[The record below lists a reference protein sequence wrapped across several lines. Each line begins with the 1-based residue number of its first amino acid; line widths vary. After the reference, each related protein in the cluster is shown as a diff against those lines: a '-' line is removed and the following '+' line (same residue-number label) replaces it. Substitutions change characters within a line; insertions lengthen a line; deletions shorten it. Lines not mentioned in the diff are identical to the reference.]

1 MNKFNILIAMLVC
14 LNICGCSD
22 FLEEDPK
29 GKLTTDNFYNSE
41 SDARQAINGVY
52 RRLSDSWV
60 TGYNIKQIP
69 NDLLKRASWDEASGL
84 SNFTYGSENTYIA
97 GMWQN
102 HYAVIKDCN
111 SVIDNV
117 TANKEKINNWER
129 YVGQAHGIRA
139 FLYFDL
145 VRWFGDVPLVLTDT
159 KSLDGL
165 EVTRT
170 PQKEVFRQIIE
181 DFEYCISHT
190 MDKGDTSKGYQY
202 GRLTKDACHG
212 FLAKVYLWLGSVAQR
227 DGKEILGNAAD
238 NFEKSL
244 EHSSAVIQGG
254 RYKLVDY
261 YPDVFNAKTRDKAPD
276 EVLWCVQ
283 GLTGD
288 DTGTWTGMMFGIRG
302 NQNLGGSWDNISS
315 SDYHRMMYE
324 PSDSIRR
331 LWNCP
336 RMTIQDDG
344 TLWGWDYK
352 MYWDTRGDQK
362 LSEATE
368 NNNWLQWSIGKFR
381 RYPLADPSSYN
392 YTNFGM
398 DEPLLRYADVLLMYA
413 EAYNE
418 VNHGPGDYRPS
429 SGMDMSGISIQSA
442 YDAVNLVRKRPRI
455 ANEGIMHQD
464 VLPRKLITDYATE
477 VDECV
482 PDWKPGA
489 YGYIYDG
496 VRTAWEYNRYGDDY
510 TAFRTEILNERA
522 RELVAEST
530 DRWCDLVRRGILV
543 KQMQAWRQY
552 NPFISNTEREITTPG
567 APENIQSRNMLLPVP
582 LSEIDVNKNL
592 TQNPGY

>member
-117 TANKEKINNWER
+117 TTNKEKINNWER

-398 DEPLLRYADVLLMYA
+398 DEPLLRYANVLLMYA

-442 YDAVNLVRKRPRI
+442 YDAVNLVRKRSRI